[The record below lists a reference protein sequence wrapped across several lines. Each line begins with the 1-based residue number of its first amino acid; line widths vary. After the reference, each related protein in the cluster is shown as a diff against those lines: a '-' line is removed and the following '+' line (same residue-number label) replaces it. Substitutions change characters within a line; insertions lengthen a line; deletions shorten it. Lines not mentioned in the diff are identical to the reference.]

1 MSPTSTVPRLNARIE
16 TVLLDMD
23 GTLLDL
29 HFDDQLWNYTLPARL
44 AVAHRES
51 VTAARARVT
60 ATLGDVRG
68 SLNWYCLDHWTATFG
83 ICIHALEEELAHL
96 VAVREGT
103 LVFLEF
109 LRLHGY
115 QSVLATNAHP
125 ASLARKLQLTG
136 IAGYFSSI
144 VSAHTLG
151 RPKEDL
157 EFWSD
162 LRAREQFDPATTVLV
177 DDNAAAL
184 SAARASG
191 VRHVFGIRY
200 PSSTGSARSYPE
212 FASVDALSELIPWLS
227 SRRG

>member
-1 MSPTSTVPRLNARIE
+1 MRLTSKVLHLSAHIE

-29 HFDDQLWNYTLPARL
+29 HFDDQVWNYTLPARL
-44 AVAHRES
+44 AVVHGES
-51 VTAARARVT
+51 VIAARARVA

-83 ICIHALEEELAHL
+83 ISMHALEEELAHL
-96 VAVREGT
+96 VAIREGT
-103 LVFLEF
+103 LAFLEF
-109 LRLHGY
+109 LCRHGY
-115 QSVLATNAHP
+115 HSVLATNAHP

-136 IAGYFSSI
+136 LAAYFSSVI
-144 VSAHTLG
+144 SAHTLG

-157 EFWSD
+157 RFWSD
-162 LRAREQFDPATTVLV
+162 LRVREQFDPATTILV

-200 PSSTGSARSYPE
+200 PSSTGAARSYPE
-212 FASVDALSELIPWLS
+212 FASVDALSELIPWLN
-227 SRRG
+227 SRRC